1 MLIKKYLKFD
11 KRRRYVMAKINQKV
25 SIEDLV
31 IEEIKNSST
40 NDWDELCNECSS
52 LIDEA
57 KMTDEDI
64 DDVIKKVK
72 SGIL

>member
-1 MLIKKYLKFD
+1 
-11 KRRRYVMAKINQKV
+11 MAKINQKV